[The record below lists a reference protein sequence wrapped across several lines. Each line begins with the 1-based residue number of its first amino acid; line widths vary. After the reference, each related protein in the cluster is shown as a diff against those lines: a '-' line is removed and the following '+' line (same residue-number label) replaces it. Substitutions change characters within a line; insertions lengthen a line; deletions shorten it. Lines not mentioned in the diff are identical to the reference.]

1 MRSIFADVPDVSD
14 GLKKFQLKLVSAA
27 AEKIGW
33 DFPEGESLLTG
44 QLRALLIAQAGLA
57 GHQRYVSFLLT
68 SGNQSAAVFLFA
80 YVSTDGC

>member
-1 MRSIFADVPDVSD
+1 
-14 GLKKFQLKLVSAA
+14 LKEFQLKLVSAA

-57 GHQRYVSFLLT
+57 GHQRYVKPFFLLT
-68 SGNQSAAVFLFA
+68 CGNQWASLFA
-80 YVSTDGC
+80 LVSY